1 MKSRLTITLPNS
13 LLTQVDDLVD
23 KQTIRNRSHA
33 IEHLIRQS
41 LTPQVSTALIL
52 AGGKKNTTQN
62 PLLKSINGD
71 VLLVQMLKNLAQYGI
86 KHVVLC
92 VNKDATELEKY
103 CGDGKQFGVHV
114 EYSYEKASLGTAGA
128 IKQAEKFL
136 QNDNPFLVIH
146 GDILTDIKLDE
157 VFEFHLQESTHATV
171 IVKPKLGM
179 KQYGQVFIQGNRVTT
194 FSETGTDSGISLI
207 NTGVYILST
216 DVLKLIPVKKI
227 SFLENDIFPHLAKK
241 NQLRAYFFQGLWYDI
256 STPRQYKEA
265 VSDWQN
271 NA

>member
-1 MKSRLTITLPNS
+1 MKSRLTITLPDS

-41 LTPQVSTALIL
+41 LTPQITTAVIL
-52 AGGKKNTTQN
+52 AGGRKQHEVN
-62 PLLKSINGD
+62 PLLKSLNGGA
-71 VLLVQMLKNLAQYGI
+71 LLDQIVKSLKLYGI
-86 KHVVLC
+86 RNFIIC
-92 VNKDATELEKY
+92 TREGEKSLVEQVKMY
-103 CGDGKQFGVHV
+103 AQLGVTM
-114 EYSYEKASLGTAGA
+114 EFSYEKKPLGTAGA
-128 IKQAEKFL
+128 IKQAAKFL
-136 QNDNPFLVIH
+136 KNDNPFLVIH

-157 VFEFHLQESTHATV
+157 VFEFHLQESPHATI
-171 IVKPKLGM
+171 IVKPNLGT

-207 NTGVYILST
+207 NTGVYILSK
-216 DVLKLIPVKKI
+216 DVLQLIPTQKV
-227 SFLENDIFPHLAKK
+227 SFLETDIFPHLAKK

-256 STPRQYKEA
+256 STAAQYKQA

-271 NA
+271 YA